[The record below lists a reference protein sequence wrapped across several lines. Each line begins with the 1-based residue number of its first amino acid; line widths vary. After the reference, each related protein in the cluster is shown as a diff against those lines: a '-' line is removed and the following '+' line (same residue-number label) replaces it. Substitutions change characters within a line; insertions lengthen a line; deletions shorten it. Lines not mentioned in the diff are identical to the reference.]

1 MSNLQK
7 NYQDL
12 IVERKGSTMWL
23 RLNRPDKRN
32 AYSVAMV
39 DSLKEVFS
47 ELKSDNDIHLV
58 FITGMGKG
66 FCAGGDLKSMKNK
79 SGMFAGGAAELRNHY
94 RKGLQ
99 ELTKLIWDCDKLT
112 LAVVNGGAA
121 GAGCDLACMCDLRI
135 ASDQAFF
142 I

>member
-47 ELKSDNDIHLV
+47 ELKLSLIH
-58 FITGMGKG
+58 I
-66 FCAGGDLKSMKNK
+66 
-79 SGMFAGGAAELRNHY
+79 
-94 RKGLQ
+94 
-99 ELTKLIWDCDKLT
+99 
-112 LAVVNGGAA
+112 
-121 GAGCDLACMCDLRI
+121 
-135 ASDQAFF
+135 
-142 I
+142 